1 MMDKPVRNSTYSL
14 LARCLPLALLGASG
28 QAWAVCAATI
38 DRTVMFNAPA
48 PKLTISASK
57 IQPGTPLGG
66 ETTVRSSPALYNGCF
81 GVSQLGFA
89 ALGTVVPGVPHAV
102 IVRDTGTVGVG
113 VAIALRENEL
123 GGAWVR
129 PDATANKPL
138 FVGSRPSGMFGVEAK
153 LQFVATSAIAPG
165 EYLLPAWDFVQLAI
179 VDPDV
184 DVPNSR
190 IGGRV
195 EDFTLV
201 VTAPTCDVNVG
212 DFNRQVDLPR
222 IRAADFGSGNSAGA
236 TPFSLRVGNCE
247 ASTVSATYTF
257 EGTPDASDPWRY
269 ANNRGSAQG
278 VAVQLVSAGDGEPV
292 RADGSDGKNARTLPV
307 VSGAAQLDLI
317 ASYWKTGNLTA
328 GTVRTAVTITMT
340 YQ

>member
-1 MMDKPVRNSTYSL
+1 MRNKTLSL
-14 LARCLPLALLGASG
+14 FARCLPLALLGASG
-28 QAWAVCAATI
+28 QAWAVCAATL
-38 DRTVMFNAPA
+38 DRTVLFNAPA
-48 PKLTISASK
+48 PKVTISASK
-57 IQPGTPLGG
+57 IQPGTPLGM

-81 GVSQLGFA
+81 GVSQLGFS

-102 IVRDTGTVGVG
+102 VVRDTGTVGVG
-113 VAIALRENEL
+113 VAIALRENEV
-123 GGAWVR
+123 GGDWVR

-138 FVGSRPSGMFGVEAK
+138 FVGSRPSGNFGVEAK

-165 EYLLPAWDFVQLAI
+165 EYLIPAWDFVQLAI
-179 VDPDV
+179 IDPEV

-212 DFNRQVDLPR
+212 DFNQQVDLPR
-222 IRAADFGSGNSAGA
+222 VRASDFASGNSAGA
-236 TPFSLRVGNCE
+236 TPFSLRVDNCE
-247 ASTVSATYTF
+247 ETTVAATYTF
-257 EGTPDASDPWRY
+257 EGTPDPIDPWRY

-278 VAVQLVSAGDGEPV
+278 VAVQLASADDGTPI
-292 RADGSDGKNARTLPV
+292 RADGSDGQNTRSVPV
-307 VSGAAQLDLI
+307 EDGRAQLDLI
-317 ASYWKTGNLTA
+317 ASYWKTGSLTG
-328 GTVRTAVTITMT
+328 GTVRTAVTITMS